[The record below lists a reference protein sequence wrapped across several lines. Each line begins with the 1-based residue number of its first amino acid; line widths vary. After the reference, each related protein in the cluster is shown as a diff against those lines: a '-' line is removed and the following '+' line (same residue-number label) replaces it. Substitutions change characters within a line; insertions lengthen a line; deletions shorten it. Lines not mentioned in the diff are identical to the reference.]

1 MDNEIEILSFSELE
15 RFRKENDYYHITD
28 PRNSINTEGQ
38 DLSDPKVQQA
48 IIDELM
54 ERKKMDV
61 IDEMPISRKAGERI
75 KQRRLEQAGDGKALE
90 ANKGGMPKQMEMFSD
105 GGLKDEGGTI
115 DPVSGN
121 DVPPG
126 ATQEE
131 VRDDIPAKLSEGEF
145 VFPADVV
152 RFIGLEKL
160 MAMRQKAKAGLKRME
175 EMGQMGNADEA
186 TLPDDMPFTIDDI
199 EMEDD
204 ENVIKAQTGTF
215 VAPQAPL
222 QRQDSKVVDQFDIRP
237 ATPSEITSPSA
248 PVVSSPIEAF
258 DKTRFQGDTPSDS
271 VQTFEEL
278 VGTKPGEYDEFRQ
291 YKNDAGMILN
301 IPFKNGEPLY
311 PIPEGYVYVE
321 PDKTETEQVTTQEVV
336 PETTTVTEQDSDDPE
351 EPKGAVDLVGDPLS
365 YKSVFNMDKLD
376 TALKGIAFN
385 QTNLFDPKGAVQ
397 RGVTGA
403 IDLNNTIL
411 QAQEVALRNFKAG
424 KKAEY
429 GENFDLVKM
438 SDKDRDQ
445 LADQLNGVNRT
456 HQTLFTDIEGNALSV
471 QELIDKTNEISEKVG
486 STKKLSMGDFTM
498 TTRTGQKTNIISKE
512 KVNNVIRTLM
522 ADSTFREERQKQKN
536 VEQVKKNEESN
547 FFKNITDQIDTSY
560 EESDYSPST
569 SFGGTQTT
577 EEQQTDAGGSFVGDD
592 PAFKKGGL
600 LKKKTKVKKMKRGG
614 LASKK

>member
-90 ANKGGMPKQMEMFSD
+90 ANKGGMPKQMEMFTD

-115 DPVSGN
+115 DPISGN

-186 TLPDDMPFTIDDI
+186 TLPDDIPFTIDDI

-258 DKTRFQGDTPSDS
+258 DKTRFQGDTPTDS

-321 PDKTETEQVTTQEVV
+321 PDKTETEEVTTQEVV
-336 PETTTVTEQDSDDPE
+336 PETTTVTEQDSD
-351 EPKGAVDLVGDPLS
+351 S
-365 YKSVFNMDKLD
+365 D
-376 TALKGIAFN
+376 T
-385 QTNLFDPKGAVQ
+385 
-397 RGVTGA
+397 
-403 IDLNNTIL
+403 
-411 QAQEVALRNFKAG
+411 
-424 KKAEY
+424 
-429 GENFDLVKM
+429 
-438 SDKDRDQ
+438 
-445 LADQLNGVNRT
+445 
-456 HQTLFTDIEGNALSV
+456 
-471 QELIDKTNEISEKVG
+471 
-486 STKKLSMGDFTM
+486 
-498 TTRTGQKTNIISKE
+498 
-512 KVNNVIRTLM
+512 
-522 ADSTFREERQKQKN
+522 KQKEEN
-536 VEQVKKNEESN
+536 VKNFGVEDPTVISLGG
-547 FFKNITDQIDTSY
+547 QIDTDGSVKDSLEFSFNVRPEGGVFSTSLPMSFGRSVASLVTGRSMVADADVIRLTPKGYPEVKIELTGKEFKDMVNVKDDKGRVRQSITNKKVQDFIKNRVSLEIEAEKNRARNVERKSGFGITSAKDVAEQAKEQEARSADVTGSQEDTARQESY
-560 EESDYSPST
+560 EDSLSDSGADYSDYGDGSVA
-569 SFGGTQTT
+569 
-577 EEQQTDAGGSFVGDD
+577 DAYDD
-592 PAFKKGGL
+592 PMMKQGGL

-614 LASKK
+614 LASRK

>member
-90 ANKGGMPKQMEMFSD
+90 ANKGGMPKQMEMFAD

-258 DKTRFQGDTPSDS
+258 DKTRFQGDTPTDS

-321 PDKTETEQVTTQEVV
+321 PDKTETEEVTTQEVV
-336 PETTTVTEQDSDDPE
+336 PKTTTVTESSDDPE
-351 EPKGAVDLVGDPLS
+351 EPEKAKDLVGDDFS
-365 YKSVFNMDKLD
+365 YKSLFKMDNLD
-376 TALKGIAFN
+376 STMKDISSL
-385 QTNLFDPKGAVQ
+385 QLNLFDPKRAGVQ
-397 RGVTGA
+397 AFTGQ
-403 IDLNNTIL
+403 LNVSDITL
-411 QAQEVALRNFKAG
+411 MGLTSTMEGFKN
-424 KKAEY
+424 KPSIIAEY
-429 GENFDLVKM
+429 GKNFNLVNLGNAERDELSRVLNVTKDEYENVLTD
-438 SDKDRDQ
+438 DK
-445 LADQLNGVNRT
+445 
-456 HQTLFTDIEGNALSV
+456 GNALNLDELVEKAQSKYGMTNLTKEQLLQPNTNITSRNKVNTLVNSIV
-471 QELIDKTNEISEKVG
+471 QNEISR
-486 STKKLSMGDFTM
+486 KKDIEVTPTPRPTQI
-498 TTRTGQKTNIISKE
+498 TTQQPESSDGGYEDTGQS
-512 KVNNVIRTLM
+512 VM
-522 ADSTFREERQKQKN
+522 
-536 VEQVKKNEESN
+536 
-547 FFKNITDQIDTSY
+547 
-560 EESDYSPST
+560 SD
-569 SFGGTQTT
+569 FGSA
-577 EEQQTDAGGSFVGDD
+577 EEQAD
-592 PAFKKGGL
+592 PDFEPVAKGGL